1 MALLDPT
8 FEAFFTPQDV
18 TAHAVDE
25 AIALEFGGDVSE
37 WTSDYS
43 NLIVPQAPIRQSSFC
58 AVSFTGLDNHCVAP
72 VALIAPTSPA
82 ASVATIAPTR
92 LGNAAASDWEIPSL
106 SSKGRN
112 RGPRKKGIEKTCL
125 SRPCQSTHAQ
135 ALAAHLTRSHASAN
149 ARSLSHLQL
158 MPPILATG
166 CRTSRVLCDRSSFP
180 CKRCAR
186 LGRVCN
192 EPGTVARG
200 RPSKQRLAE
209 RARQAAEA
217 AEAAEQEAQ
226 SGDNDAIEDTSFSL
240 NLLSSSQELL
250 AMPFDDDND
259 DDSTVGSTDWAECL

>member
-18 TAHAVDE
+18 TAHDVDE
-25 AIALEFGGDVSE
+25 AIAVEFGGDVSE

-43 NLIVPQAPIRQSSFC
+43 NMIVPQAPIRQSSFC

-125 SRPCQSTHAQ
+125 SRPCQS
-135 ALAAHLTRSHASAN
+135 
-149 ARSLSHLQL
+149 
-158 MPPILATG
+158 

-180 CKRCAR
+180 CTRCAR
-186 LGRVCN
+186 LGRECI
-192 EPGTVARG
+192 EPGSVARG